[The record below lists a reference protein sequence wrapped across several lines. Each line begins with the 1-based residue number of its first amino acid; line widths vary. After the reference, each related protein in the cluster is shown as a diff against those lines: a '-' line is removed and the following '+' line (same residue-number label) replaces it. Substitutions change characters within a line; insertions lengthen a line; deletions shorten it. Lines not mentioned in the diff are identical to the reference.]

1 MTIVI
6 ALTFASLMTIGGSSH
21 GQLRG
26 MRNSSLYRVVSFFP
40 YVIPAIVI
48 GLIWSQIYDPSS
60 GLLNGVLT
68 KIGLSGFEDFAWLG
82 ELTTARWAVMFVIIW
97 GFVGFYMVLFIAA
110 IKGVPAEVY
119 EAARIDG
126 AGRWKM
132 FIRITI
138 PMIRDSVQTAYIYL
152 GILALDAFVY
162 TQALNPEGGP
172 DYSTRVMTQELFS
185 TAFVDG
191 KAGRAS
197 AIGVVL
203 AIVTLLFAAIVFTV
217 NRVPAAKSGSSC
229 A

>member
-1 MTIVI
+1 
-6 ALTFASLMTIGGSSH
+6 
-21 GQLRG
+21 
-26 MRNSSLYRVVSFFP
+26 
-40 YVIPAIVI
+40 
-48 GLIWSQIYDPSS
+48 
-60 GLLNGVLT
+60 
-68 KIGLSGFEDFAWLG
+68 
-82 ELTTARWAVMFVIIW
+82 MFVIIW

-132 FIRITI
+132 STRITI
-138 PMIRDSVQTAYIYL
+138 PLIRDAVQTAYIYL

-162 TQALNPEGGP
+162 TQALTPEGGP

-185 TAFVDG
+185 TAFIDG

-203 AIVTLLFAAIVFTV
+203 AIVTLLFAAIVFIV
-217 NRVPAAKSGSSC
+217 NRILGGKERIELA
-229 A
+229 